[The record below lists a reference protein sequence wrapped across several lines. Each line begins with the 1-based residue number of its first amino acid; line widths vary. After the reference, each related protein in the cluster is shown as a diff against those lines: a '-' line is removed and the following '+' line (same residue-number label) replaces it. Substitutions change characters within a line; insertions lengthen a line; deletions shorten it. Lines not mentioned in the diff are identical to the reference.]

1 MSLEEAIL
9 SGYAPDGGL
18 YVPESLPQLSAPQL
32 QAWASLSYP
41 RLVEELLKLFA
52 SPEDLTHQ
60 EIHGTELHLSD
71 IALAK
76 KGSVVCLPPNPLV
89 SQLRGGGGKE
99 NFVSSQCE
107 AACRWDL
114 NPGLLVHSQMLSTWL
129 PQHIV

>member
-18 YVPESLPQLSAPQL
+18 YVPESLPQLSAAQL

-60 EIHGTELHLSD
+60 EIHGGATWSC
-71 IALAK
+71 
-76 KGSVVCLPPNPLV
+76 CL
-89 SQLRGGGGKE
+89 
-99 NFVSSQCE
+99 
-107 AACRWDL
+107 
-114 NPGLLVHSQMLSTWL
+114 
-129 PQHIV
+129 